1 MLEELLK
8 KCFDEE
14 QTADRSAEDIKTAV
28 LSRIE
33 EDKNMKHFSVKPL
46 IIAAAIAATGAVS
59 VVTANAATDGAV
71 IDGIVRT
78 ISLWVGGV
86 EVTGRVTEYTA
97 EDGNTYERIWLE
109 LPESAEVGAVVDA
122 YFDEAAEEVGAG
134 DLGDIGYIVDK
145 GEAVDTVTEYTDE
158 DGKAR
163 SIVYA
168 AQDVTES
175 KRLLLPHLLALTL
188 RNVLGGIYNRPGPAL
203 FV

>member
-14 QTADRSAEDIKTAV
+14 QAADRSAEDIKTAV

-122 YFDEAAEEVGAG
+122 YFDEAAEEVGAD
-134 DLGDIGYIVDK
+134 DLGDIGYIIDK

-158 DGKAR
+158 DGKAYHKVKLPDDADAV
-163 SIVYA
+163 IDGYFDDNAVMTDAY
-168 AQDVTES
+168 DLGNLDYITEKS
-175 KRLLLPHLLALTL
+175 AE
-188 RNVLGGIYNRPGPAL
+188 
-203 FV
+203 

>member
-14 QTADRSAEDIKTAV
+14 QEADRSAEEIKTAV

-33 EDKNMKHFSVKPL
+33 EDKNMKHFSIKPF
-46 IIAAAIAATGAVS
+46 IIAAAIAATGVVS

-71 IDGIVRT
+71 VDGIAKT
-78 ISLWVGGV
+78 FSFLVGGI

-122 YFDEAAEEVGAG
+122 YFDEAAVEVGA
-134 DLGDIGYIVDK
+134 DELDDIGYIIDK
-145 GEAVDTVTEYTDE
+145 GEAMDTVTEYTDE
-158 DGKAR
+158 DGKAYHK
-163 SIVYA
+163 V
-168 AQDVTES
+168 
-175 KRLLLPHLLALTL
+175 KLPDDDDTMVDGYFDDNDLKIDDYDMGSLDYMEDKGTD
-188 RNVLGGIYNRPGPAL
+188 
-203 FV
+203 

>member
-14 QTADRSAEDIKTAV
+14 RTADRSAENIKTAV

-71 IDGIVRT
+71 IDGIVKT
-78 ISLWVGGV
+78 FSLWVGGI
-86 EVTGRVTEYTA
+86 EVTGRITEYTA

-122 YFDEAAEEVGAG
+122 YFDEAAVEVGA
-134 DLGDIGYIVDK
+134 DDIGDIGYIIDK
-145 GEAVDTVTEYTDE
+145 GEEIGTTTEYTAE
-158 DGKAR
+158 DGNIYER
-163 SIVYA
+163 ITIDPE
-168 AQDVTES
+168 DVNT
-175 KRLLLPHLLALTL
+175 A
-188 RNVLGGIYNRPGPAL
+188 V
-203 FV
+203 